1 MNNLTQSMSTLRM
14 NCKLLLL
21 LLLLLLFIIN
31 VNIAIVIGTCKNNC
45 SISILIIVFL
55 IVECSIIGLKSMLH
69 RIRNNDKL
77 NFLL

>member
-14 NCKLLLL
+14 NCKLLL

>member
-1 MNNLTQSMSTLRM
+1 VNNLTQSMSTLRM
-14 NCKLLLL
+14 NCKLLL